1 MHRAMCLLGIALFL
15 SLALS
20 AISGQVSARPT
31 VAVTA
36 PDDDADDEITQLQPS
51 YSGLVTDPWGFRVQ
65 LDAGLVGHL
74 NGMQGTQGHGMWVPV
89 ETLGDTLLAS
99 IEFFAAYNSTLEGNP
114 ACLAKG
120 MLDKS
125 EAVLESGPVSLGG
138 FDGWQVLTKAVKG
151 DVEWRSESLSFLR
164 FMDMDGKINATHYK
178 PELLKHSFEN
188 GCDYEINPPHLE
200 YVLTVRA
207 RADRFAKARQLFRK
221 TLKSWEFVPTFDR

>member
-1 MHRAMCLLGIALFL
+1 
-15 SLALS
+15 
-20 AISGQVSARPT
+20 
-31 VAVTA
+31 
-36 PDDDADDEITQLQPS
+36 
-51 YSGLVTDPWGFRVQ
+51 
-65 LDAGLVGHL
+65 
-74 NGMQGTQGHGMWVPV
+74 MWVPV

-164 FMDMDGKINATHYK
+164 FMDMDGKM
-178 PELLKHSFEN
+178 
-188 GCDYEINPPHLE
+188 
-200 YVLTVRA
+200 VLPA
-207 RADRFAKARQLFRK
+207 L
-221 TLKSWEFVPTFDR
+221 